1 MRKIGGVS
9 PPHNKNTGFSKVQ
22 ILPTPAEVT
31 IPMKMHSG
39 KPALPVVAAGDEVK
53 VGQLIGEVGGPV
65 SSPVHASV
73 SGRVKSINDRDAVTG
88 QKSVSITIA
97 SDGRQTLFEGLKA
110 PTVTNLREF
119 YDAVRDSGAV
129 GLGGAGYPAAPK
141 LAIKNLDQLDYIL
154 INGAECEPYVTADT
168 RTMVADAKSVC
179 GGVNLLLDYMKPR
192 KGIIICIEDNKPE
205 AIKIMRET
213 FAGEPKVG
221 IRVLPALYPQG
232 ERKVL
237 VYNVIQR
244 IVPEGARLAD
254 VGVIVTNVTTI
265 AVYARYIESGL
276 PLVNKVITVDGPSV
290 KTPKNVLAPIG
301 TPLRELFDFCGGFT
315 DDVKDGE
322 KSADAPTAGGGSAG
336 APTDGGGSAGAPTT
350 DRTPKKIIVGGPM
363 MGVAQPSLDVPVVKT
378 TNSVLAFP
386 EKDVI
391 LPKVTAC
398 IKCGRCLGV
407 CPMRLMPPNI
417 ENAFKLKNLDS
428 LTHYKVNM
436 CVECGSCAYVC
447 PAKRPLV
454 QTMQLSKDLL
464 WLRKQE
470 QRAADAAKAAKAEAE
485 ESAKAAKNAKAAE
498 APEAKAKASE
508 TKAAKE
514 AKQSE

>member
-1 MRKIGGVS
+1 
-9 PPHNKNTGFSKVQ
+9 
-22 ILPTPAEVT
+22 
-31 IPMKMHSG
+31 
-39 KPALPVVAAGDEVK
+39 
-53 VGQLIGEVGGPV
+53 
-65 SSPVHASV
+65 
-73 SGRVKSINDRDAVTG
+73 
-88 QKSVSITIA
+88 
-97 SDGRQTLFEGLKA
+97 
-110 PTVTNLREF
+110 
-119 YDAVRDSGAV
+119 
-129 GLGGAGYPAAPK
+129 
-141 LAIKNLDQLDYIL
+141 
-154 INGAECEPYVTADT
+154 
-168 RTMVADAKSVC
+168 
-179 GGVNLLLDYMKPR
+179 MKPR

-213 FAGEPKVG
+213 FAGEPKVE
-221 IRVLPALYPQG
+221 IRTLPALYPQG

-237 VYNVIQR
+237 VYNVTRR

-276 PLVNKVITVDGPSV
+276 PLVNKIITVDGPSV

-301 TPLRELFDFCGGFT
+301 TPLRELFDFCGGFM
-315 DDVKDGE
+315 DEGE
-322 KSADAPTAGGGSAG
+322 GIAPVG
-336 APTDGGGSAGAPTT
+336 APPA

-378 TNSVLAFP
+378 TNSILAFP

-391 LPKVTAC
+391 QPKVTAC

-407 CPMRLMPPNI
+407 CPMSLMPPNI
-417 ENAFKLKNLDS
+417 ENAFALKKPDS
-428 LTHYKVNM
+428 LAHYKVNM

-454 QTMQLSKDLL
+454 QTMQLSKDLQ
-464 WLRKQE
+464 WMRKQE
-470 QRAADAAKAAKAEAE
+470 QRAADAANAAQP
-485 ESAKAAKNAKAAE
+485 
-498 APEAKAKASE
+498 PEANNKASE

>member
-9 PPHNKNTGFSKVQ
+9 PPHNKNTEFSKVQ
-22 ILPTPAEVT
+22 VLPTPAAVT

-39 KPALPVVAAGDEVK
+39 KPAVPVVAVGDEVK

-88 QKSVSITIA
+88 QKSVSITIT
-97 SDGRQTLFEGLKA
+97 SDGKQTLFEGLKA
-110 PTVTNLREF
+110 PTVTNLQEF

-168 RTMVADAKSVC
+168 RTMVADAKNVC
-179 GGVNLLLDYMKPR
+179 GGVKLLLDYMKPR

-205 AIKIMRET
+205 AIQIMRDT
-213 FAGEPKVG
+213 FADEPKVE
-221 IRVLPALYPQG
+221 IRALPTLYPQG

-237 VYNVIQR
+237 VYNVTQR

-265 AVYARYIESGL
+265 AVFSRYIETGF

-315 DDVKDGE
+315 DEVEGE
-322 KSADAPTAGGGSAG
+322 VSSDAPTAGGGAAD
-336 APTDGGGSAGAPTT
+336 APPA

-363 MGVAQPSLDVPVVKT
+363 MGVAQPGLDVPVVKT

-391 LPKVTAC
+391 PPKVTAC

-407 CPMRLMPPNI
+407 CPMSLMPPNI
-417 ENAFKLKNLDS
+417 ENAFALKKLDS
-428 LTHYKVNM
+428 LAHYKVNM
-436 CVECGSCAYVC
+436 CVECGSCAFVC

-470 QRAADAAKAAKAEAE
+470 QRAADAAKAAEAEA
-485 ESAKAAKNAKAAE
+485 KAKAAE
-498 APEAKAKASE
+498 AEAKAAEAKAAEAKATQAPEPNDKAAE

>member
-39 KPALPVVAAGDEVK
+39 KPAVPVVAAGDEVK

-88 QKSVSITIA
+88 QNSVSITIA

-129 GLGGAGYPAAPK
+129 GLGGAGYPTAPK
-141 LAIKNLDQLDYIL
+141 LAIKNPDQLDYIL

-168 RTMVADAKSVC
+168 RTMVADAKNVC
-179 GGVNLLLDYMKPR
+179 GGVKLLLDYMKPR
-192 KGIIICIEDNKPE
+192 KGIVICIEDNKPE

-265 AVYARYIESGL
+265 AVIARYIESGL

-315 DDVKDGE
+315 DEDEGVAPVDALPVGGGVADALPAGGGT
-322 KSADAPTAGGGSAG
+322 ADAPPA
-336 APTDGGGSAGAPTT
+336 

-363 MGVAQPSLDVPVVKT
+363 MGVAQPGLDVPVVKT

-391 LPKVTAC
+391 PPKVTAC

-407 CPMRLMPPNI
+407 CPMSLMPPNI
-417 ENAFKLKNLDS
+417 ENAFTLKKTDS
-428 LTHYKVNM
+428 LAHYKVNM

-464 WLRKQE
+464 WMRKQE
-470 QRAADAAKAAKAEAE
+470 QRAVNAAKAVKAESKAAD
-485 ESAKAAKNAKAAE
+485 SAKVAETKAAE
-498 APEAKAKASE
+498 AGNKSGKGGEAE
-508 TKAAKE
+508 
-514 AKQSE
+514 